1 MAPSAKKSFP
11 QCRNMRFVA
20 GYGRVF
26 VHRYFQAYKYITYP
40 TMQPISASAYKSE
53 KSTKPQFT
61 GFGGGATQNP
71 KNIKL
76 NWDRHCSFGMEKK

>member
-1 MAPSAKKSFP
+1 
-11 QCRNMRFVA
+11 
-20 GYGRVF
+20 
-26 VHRYFQAYKYITYP
+26 
-40 TMQPISASAYKSE
+40 MQTISASAYIAE